1 MPNYKNIH
9 ASFKL
14 NGLAYTKKTLQSLAA
29 SYKLSNDAE
38 TVYTGVFLDDWLD
51 DKDYVIVKTSGS
63 TGAPKSIKLDKQAMV
78 NSALATGVFFNL
90 SPRDI
95 VLQCLSSTYIAGKM
109 MLVRAMVLGLEIDLI
124 APSSKPLDY
133 IEKHYEFCA
142 MVPLQLEQ
150 SFDKLHQIKT
160 LIVGGAAVSQRL
172 YDDIMKSSCAI
183 YETYGMTE
191 TITHIAVKPINT
203 GESSNFKIL
212 PNVEIQQ
219 DERQCLVINAPHVN
233 VQNLVTNDVVEL
245 ISDSEFQ
252 LLGRY
257 DNVIN
262 TGGVKVFPEQIEKK
276 LNMVIK
282 ERFFIASQPDEVL
295 GQKVILVI
303 ESSQNNLNTNFFN
316 YLEKF
321 EKPKEIYTIAKF
333 LETSSGKIQ
342 RQKTLDAIFRL

>member
-1 MPNYKNIH
+1 M
-9 ASFKL
+9 
-14 NGLAYTKKTLQSLAA
+14 
-29 SYKLSNDAE
+29 
-38 TVYTGVFLDDWLD
+38 
-51 DKDYVIVKTSGS
+51 
-63 TGAPKSIKLDKQAMV
+63 
-78 NSALATGVFFNL
+78 
-90 SPRDI
+90 
-95 VLQCLSSTYIAGKM
+95 
-109 MLVRAMVLGLEIDLI
+109 
-124 APSSKPLDY
+124 
-133 IEKHYEFCA
+133 
-142 MVPLQLEQ
+142 
-150 SFDKLHQIKT
+150 
-160 LIVGGAAVSQRL
+160 
-172 YDDIMKSSCAI
+172 
-183 YETYGMTE
+183 
-191 TITHIAVKPINT
+191 
-203 GESSNFKIL
+203 
-212 PNVEIQQ
+212 
-219 DERQCLVINAPHVN
+219 INAPHVN

-303 ESSQNNLNTNFFN
+303 ESSQNNLNTNFYN

-342 RQKTLDAIFRL
+342 RQKTLDAIF